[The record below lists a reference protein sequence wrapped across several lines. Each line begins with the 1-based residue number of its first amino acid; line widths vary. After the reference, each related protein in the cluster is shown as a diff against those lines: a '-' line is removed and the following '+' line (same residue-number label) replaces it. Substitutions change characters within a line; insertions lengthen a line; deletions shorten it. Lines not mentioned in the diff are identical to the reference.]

1 MTNYPSMLE
10 TKEVSGTQHFQ
21 CPDQKT
27 PRQTASSWLPYL
39 EGKRNK
45 ENLRLEMVKK
55 QYYSQEPGFGMF
67 GYFCGLDNIHVF
79 ARTQT

>member
-1 MTNYPSMLE
+1 
-10 TKEVSGTQHFQ
+10 
-21 CPDQKT
+21 
-27 PRQTASSWLPYL
+27 
-39 EGKRNK
+39 
-45 ENLRLEMVKK
+45 MVKK